1 MAFCPRQA
9 ACYNP
14 RAPKM
19 ETTRRLHDQPASRD
33 TMKKGFSTIM
43 SAQFFSSLADNAL
56 LVAAIELLRMS
67 KAPAWQT
74 PALAPMFALFYVIL
88 APFVGAFA
96 DAVPKGRVMF
106 ISNSVK
112 VAGCVLMLFGAHPL
126 FAYAIVGL
134 GAAAYSPAKYGILT
148 ELLPPSQLVKGNG
161 WIEGLTV
168 GSIILGIL
176 LGGQLVGPKLAPML
190 LDIDL
195 PIFDTGIDTPPEAAI
210 AVIVLLYIVAALFNL
225 KIPRTTAPLQ
235 PLRGGV
241 RDLVQDF
248 SHCNA
253 RLWADKLGQ
262 ITLATTTLLWGIF
275 GNLRVIVFAWA
286 AAALGY
292 GTTKASNLAG
302 VVIIGSVIGAVTASA
317 TMKLEKALAVIPLGI
332 GIGILMIGLNVL
344 TNVWMAAP
352 FLVVLGAL
360 CGFLIVPMN
369 ALLQHR
375 GHNLMGAGRS
385 IAVQNFNEQA
395 CILGLGAFYAGMTK
409 LGLSAYG
416 AIAIFGLSVAIIMEL
431 IRRWHLRNA
440 VQHRVEV
447 ERLLAIARTD
457 DLH

>member
-1 MAFCPRQA
+1 MWLVA
-9 ACYNP
+9 
-14 RAPKM
+14 
-19 ETTRRLHDQPASRD
+19 RD

-56 LVAAIELLRMS
+56 LVAAIELLRMGN
-67 KAPAWQT
+67 APAWQT

-88 APFVGAFA
+88 APLVGAFA
-96 DAVPKGRVMF
+96 DAMPKGRVMF
-106 ISNSVK
+106 ISNTIK
-112 VAGCVLMLFGAHPL
+112 VVGCLMMLFGSHPL
-126 FAYAIVGL
+126 LSYAIVGL

-176 LGGQLVGPKLAPML
+176 LGGQLVGHRIADRL
-190 LDIDL
+190 LSLDMPLIQ
-195 PIFDTGIDTPPEAAI
+195 TSIDTAPEAAI
-210 AVIVLLYIVAALFNL
+210 SVIVFLYVIAALFNL
-225 KIPRTTAPLQ
+225 RIPRTESPLQ
-235 PLRGGV
+235 PIAHGPIALV
-241 RDLVQDF
+241 RDF
-248 SHCNA
+248 SQCNA

-292 GTTKASNLAG
+292 GTTQASNLAG
-302 VVIIGSVIGAVTASA
+302 VVIVGSVIGAVVASM
-317 TMKLEKALAVIPLGI
+317 TMKLEHAVKVLPLGI
-332 GIGILMIGLNVL
+332 VVGILMIGLNVL

-395 CILGLGAFYAGMTK
+395 CILGLGAFYVGMTK
-409 LGLSAYG
+409 FGLSAFG
-416 AIAIFGLSVAIIMEL
+416 AIAIFGLAVAGVMEL
-431 IRRWHLRNA
+431 IRRWHKRNTVRHA
-440 VQHRVEV
+440 AELKH
-447 ERLLAIARTD
+447 LLAIARSD
-457 DLH
+457 HH